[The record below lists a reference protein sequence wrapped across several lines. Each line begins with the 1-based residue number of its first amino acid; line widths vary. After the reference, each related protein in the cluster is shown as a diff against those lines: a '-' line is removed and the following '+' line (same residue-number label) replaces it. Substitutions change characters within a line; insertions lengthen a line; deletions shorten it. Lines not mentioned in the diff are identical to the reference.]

1 MDIGTLGQYFLNP
14 HVMIKALPA
23 LLSGV
28 VVLLKV
34 SSGILGFGFVVGLA
48 LAVLRTTPIRY
59 IGKPVNAIIRVYV
72 DVLRA
77 SPVLVLLVV
86 IYYGGPFLGINLS
99 DFWATVVTFGAC
111 LSAFAEEIFRAGIEA
126 INKGQIEAA
135 RALGLTHLQTMR
147 HVILP
152 WALVVTIPTLTNR
165 TIAIIK
171 DVSMAS
177 AIALPELMKQ
187 ARHLNSLFANP
198 TPLIEAAIIYV
209 ALFFP
214 LVRVTLFLEKRIGQK
229 AI

>member
-1 MDIGTLGQYFLNP
+1 VDIAALGHYFFNP
-14 HVMIKALPA
+14 EIMLKALPS

-34 SSGILGFGFVVGLA
+34 SFGILGFGFVVGLS

-59 IGKPVNAIIRVYV
+59 IGKPLNVIIRVYV

-99 DFWATVVTFGAC
+99 DFWATVITFGAC

-126 INKGQIEAA
+126 ISKGQVEAA
-135 RALGLTHLQTMR
+135 RALGLGHLQTMR
-147 HVILP
+147 YVVLP
-152 WALVVTIPTLTNR
+152 WAMVVTIPTLTNR
-165 TIAIIK
+165 TIAIVK
-171 DVSMAS
+171 DISMAS

-187 ARHLNSLFANP
+187 ARYLNSLLANP

-209 ALFFP
+209 LLFFP
-214 LVRVTLFLEKRIGQK
+214 LVRVALYLERRVAQK
-229 AI
+229 TV